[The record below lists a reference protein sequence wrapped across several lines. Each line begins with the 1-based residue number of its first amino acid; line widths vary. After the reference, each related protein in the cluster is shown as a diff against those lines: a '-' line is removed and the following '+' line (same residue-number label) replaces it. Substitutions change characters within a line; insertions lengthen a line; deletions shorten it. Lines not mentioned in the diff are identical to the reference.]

1 LGGKRYPEEFKI
13 EAVKQVTDRGYK
25 IGEIATS
32 LFYPS
37 YQAPKLL
44 PNESEADFQSGLQSL
59 LSELDNPSP
68 LAVAL
73 VSQLNESLWWIR
85 RHTVDK
91 ELLLHEAMA
100 RLLSKAGDHW
110 DTYDYHK
117 VSKAL
122 EHCLNGSADKDEEA
136 WIDEILAESKLTLSD
151 LRVRAFKDAA
161 RHIKMVDDLIHRQH
175 QTIRHLQRR
184 IDSIDYKSR
193 LIKRM
198 DLELAALESKQS
210 AKGALT
216 LDDKSS

>member
-1 LGGKRYPEEFKI
+1 MSVDNK
-13 EAVKQVTDRGYK
+13 V
-25 IGEIATS
+25 S
-32 LFYPS
+32 S
-37 YQAPKLL
+37 LL
-44 PNESEADFQSGLQSL
+44 PFLSFPRLLPDESEAEFQSGLKSL

-73 VSQLNESLWWIR
+73 ISQLNESLWWIK

-100 RLLSKAGDHW
+100 RLLSKAGSYTE
-110 DTYDYHK
+110 TYDNRK
-117 VSKAL
+117 VSEAL
-122 EHCLNGSADKDEEA
+122 EHYLDGSAHKDEAE
-136 WIDEILAESKLTLSD
+136 WIDEILSESKLTLSD

-161 RHIKMVDDLIHRQH
+161 KHIKMVDDLIHRQH
-175 QTIRHLQRR
+175 QTMRHLQRS

-210 AKGALT
+210 VKGA
-216 LDDKSS
+216 

>member
-1 LGGKRYPEEFKI
+1 
-13 EAVKQVTDRGYK
+13 
-25 IGEIATS
+25 
-32 LFYPS
+32 
-37 YQAPKLL
+37 
-44 PNESEADFQSGLQSL
+44 
-59 LSELDNPSP
+59 

-73 VSQLNESLWWIR
+73 VSQLNESLWWIK

-100 RLLSKAGDHW
+100 RLLSREGSNW
-110 DTYDYHK
+110 MGSGNSNLS
-117 VSKAL
+117 VAL
-122 EHCLNGSADKDEEA
+122 EHYLAGSSDKDQADLIEKALTEA
-136 WIDEILAESKLTLSD
+136 NLTLSD

-175 QTIRHLQRR
+175 QTIRHLQRS

-193 LIKRM
+193 LLKRM

-210 AKGALT
+210 VKGALT

>member
-1 LGGKRYPEEFKI
+1 MPVEDKSKSVLPFL
-13 EAVKQVTDRGYK
+13 
-25 IGEIATS
+25 S
-32 LFYPS
+32 S
-37 YQAPKLL
+37 PKLL
-44 PNESEADFQSGLQSL
+44 PDESESEFQSGLQSL

-73 VSQLNESLWWIR
+73 VSQLNECLWWIR

-100 RLLSKAGDHW
+100 RLLSKAGSNW
-110 DTYDYHK
+110 MGSGN
-117 VSKAL
+117 SKLSVAL
-122 EHCLNGSADKDEEA
+122 EHHLNGSADKDEVALIGEA
-136 WIDEILAESKLTLSD
+136 LSDANLTLFD

-175 QTIRHLQRR
+175 QTMRHLQRN

-210 AKGALT
+210 AMGVLA

>member
-1 LGGKRYPEEFKI
+1 MSYNVHFGINVDVPMTVENKSK
-13 EAVKQVTDRGYK
+13 
-25 IGEIATS
+25 S
-32 LFYPS
+32 LLPFLS
-37 YQAPKLL
+37 SPKLL
-44 PNESEADFQSGLQSL
+44 PNESEAEFQSGLQSL

-73 VSQLNESLWWIR
+73 VSQLNESLWWIK

-100 RLLSKAGDHW
+100 RLLSREGSNW
-110 DTYDYHK
+110 MGSGN
-117 VSKAL
+117 SKLSVAL
-122 EHCLNGSADKDEEA
+122 GHYLDGRADEDEVALVEETLTEA
-136 WIDEILAESKLTLSD
+136 NLTLSD
-151 LRVRAFKDAA
+151 LRARAFKDAA

-175 QTIRHLQRR
+175 QTMRHLQRS

>member
-1 LGGKRYPEEFKI
+1 MPVDHK
-13 EAVKQVTDRGYK
+13 VC
-25 IGEIATS
+25 S
-32 LFYPS
+32 LLPFLS
-37 YQAPKLL
+37 SPKLL
-44 PNESEADFQSGLQSL
+44 PNESGSEFQSGLQSL

-100 RLLSKAGDHW
+100 RLLSKAGSNW
-110 DTYDYHK
+110 MGSGNSALS
-117 VSKAL
+117 VAL
-122 EHCLNGSADKDEEA
+122 EHYLDGSAHKDEAALIEA
-136 WIDEILAESKLTLSD
+136 ALTEGNLTLSD

-175 QTIRHLQRR
+175 QTIRHLQR
-184 IDSIDYKSR
+184 SIYSVDYKSR

-210 AKGALT
+210 VKGALT
-216 LDDKSS
+216 LDNKSS

>member
-1 LGGKRYPEEFKI
+1 MPYNIHFGIYVDVAMPLEDKSK
-13 EAVKQVTDRGYK
+13 
-25 IGEIATS
+25 S
-32 LFYPS
+32 LLPFLS
-37 YQAPKLL
+37 SPKLL
-44 PNESEADFQSGLQSL
+44 PDESEAEFQSGLQSL

-73 VSQLNESLWWIR
+73 VSQLNECLWWIR

-100 RLLSKAGDHW
+100 RLLSKAGSNW
-110 DTYDYHK
+110 MG
-117 VSKAL
+117 SGNSAL
-122 EHCLNGSADKDEEA
+122 SEALGHYLDGSAHKDQADLIGQALTEA
-136 WIDEILAESKLTLSD
+136 NLTLSD
-151 LRVRAFKDAA
+151 LRARAFKDAA

-175 QTIRHLQRR
+175 QTIRHLQRS

-198 DLELAALESKQS
+198 DLELAALESKQP

-216 LDDKSS
+216 LDAKPS

>member
-1 LGGKRYPEEFKI
+1 MPYNIHFSIDVDIFMPVDHK
-13 EAVKQVTDRGYK
+13 V
-25 IGEIATS
+25 S
-32 LFYPS
+32 S
-37 YQAPKLL
+37 LL
-44 PNESEADFQSGLQSL
+44 PLLSSPRLLPDESEAEFQSGLQSL

-73 VSQLNESLWWIR
+73 VSQLNESLWWIK

-100 RLLSKAGDHW
+100 RLLSKAGNHW
-110 DTYDYHK
+110 DTYENHK
-117 VSKAL
+117 VSEAL
-122 EHCLNGSADKDEEA
+122 ERYLNGRADKDEAE
-136 WIDEILAESKLTLSD
+136 WIDDILAESKLTLSD

-161 RHIKMVDDLIHRQH
+161 KHIKMVDDLIHRQH
-175 QTIRHLQRR
+175 QTMRHLQRS

-210 AKGALT
+210 AKGVLT
-216 LDDKSS
+216 LDDEPS